1 MKTTSRSTRLV
12 LLLAILILSMLA
24 VAPTQAAP
32 HISGESHRP
41 DCAPVKHIQNWH
53 SVDQLERWGFNTV
66 VEGDQASAHFNDDL
80 SLDLGQNVSNAPQV
94 SRVTEIDADLQIA
107 QRVKCWQAAPGRDVV
122 VEFRERFD
130 RGATPPNLAE
140 DLFLWNAP
148 LAGPNHPD
156 EEAHLLTAIGVSR
169 TNAFGPPMYI
179 AEVIQDLDL
188 TNFSGLFE
196 IAPLPSWLNPA
207 DWHNVRITLSEAYAK
222 IEVAQGDH
230 PFELALRT
238 ALPHPAE
245 PLGFEFSME
254 TSGPIPVVTADGLN
268 VSCLDIRKAP
278 SVLSNLP
285 IRPSLCRK

>member
-12 LLLAILILSMLA
+12 FLLAILILSMLA

-66 VEGDQASAHFNDDL
+66 VEGDQASVHFNGDL

-94 SRVTEIDADLQIA
+94 SRVTEIDADLLIA

-130 RGATPPNLAE
+130 RPATPPNLAE

-148 LAGPNHPD
+148 LAGPNNPA
-156 EEAHLLTAIGVSR
+156 ELPHLLTAIGVSR
-169 TNAFGPPMYI
+169 TSAFGAPM
-179 AEVIQDLDL
+179 
-188 TNFSGLFE
+188 
-196 IAPLPSWLNPA
+196 
-207 DWHNVRITLSEAYAK
+207 
-222 IEVAQGDH
+222 
-230 PFELALRT
+230 
-238 ALPHPAE
+238 
-245 PLGFEFSME
+245 
-254 TSGPIPVVTADGLN
+254 
-268 VSCLDIRKAP
+268 
-278 SVLSNLP
+278 
-285 IRPSLCRK
+285 